1 MRVQTEMW
9 YVESEI
15 RNDDKVV
22 VVGRL
27 RIRAQEVEEE
37 MWELDGRDGGCGG
50 GLGLY

>member
-1 MRVQTEMW
+1 MW

-27 RIRAQEVEEE
+27 RIRAQEVEEA
-37 MWELDGRDGGCGG
+37 MWDLDGRDGGCGG